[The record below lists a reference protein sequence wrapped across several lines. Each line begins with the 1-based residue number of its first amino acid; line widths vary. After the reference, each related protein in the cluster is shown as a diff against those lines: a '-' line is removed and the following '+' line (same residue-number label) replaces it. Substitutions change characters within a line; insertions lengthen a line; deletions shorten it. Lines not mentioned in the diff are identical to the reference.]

1 MAGLTHLPICN
12 GSQSRKERQRINGNV
27 RVAKSVVPGGI
38 HIPAKI
44 RISLLAPALPHPIVP
59 TSAVQEAVALPLLPV
74 VTNVMSPIL
83 FVGSKQIRSL
93 AWMVHSLYEAR

>member
-1 MAGLTHLPICN
+1 MMRPVICN
-12 GSQSRKERQRINGNV
+12 GNRSQKGKQRINGSV

-44 RISLLAPALPHPIVP
+44 RISLLAPALPHPTVC
-59 TSAVQEAVALPLLPV
+59 TSAVQEAAALPIRPV
-74 VTNVMSPIL
+74 VTNVMSPIP
-83 FVGSKQIRSL
+83 FVGSNPIRSL